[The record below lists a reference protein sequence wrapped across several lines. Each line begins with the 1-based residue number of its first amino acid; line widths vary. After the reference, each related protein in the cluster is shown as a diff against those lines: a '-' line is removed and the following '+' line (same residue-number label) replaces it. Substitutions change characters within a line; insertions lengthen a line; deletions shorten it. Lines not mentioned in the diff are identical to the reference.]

1 MERYIIQVI
10 WYKHSH
16 NLHYVWDT
24 GIIAHILL
32 DYTKYL
38 IDNIRPMGNLNC
50 LLASTRGGSRA
61 I

>member
-16 NLHYVWDT
+16 NLHYVWDI
-24 GIIAHILL
+24 GIIAHRLL

-38 IDNIRPMGNLNC
+38 IDNIRPIGNLNC
-50 LLASTRGGSRA
+50 PLV
-61 I
+61 